1 VTSLL
6 VVDAPHDRVE
16 AWRVALEAAGYRV
29 VQSAIDD
36 GTELRIPAAPPDV
49 IVLGAPSPDCRAWD
63 FLELLRT
70 TESALAAVPVV
81 VIVGVG
87 AWEDGLRGGIEG
99 AVRCLAEPVEAE
111 RIVATLDAVL
121 ACDAPPVAEQRRRTR
136 QRALE
141 MLAAFESR
149 GAASDADVHPRFV
162 HLTRLEHGPV
172 RSVEP
177 DPLADVRRRVSM
189 LTTKQRGLLHLI
201 EAEGGVTA
209 AAARLGTS
217 RGNVYAGLRRVVHR
231 LGVRDT
237 AELLRLI
244 DSGELLQTVPS

>member
-1 VTSLL
+1 MTSLL
-6 VVDAPHDRVE
+6 VVDEPQERVE
-16 AWRVALEAAGYRV
+16 AWRAELEAAGYRI

-36 GTELRIPAAPPDV
+36 GADVRMPAARPDV
-49 IVLGAPSPDCRAWD
+49 IALGAPSPDCRAWG
-63 FLELLRT
+63 FLESLRT
-70 TESALAAVPVV
+70 TESALADVPAI

-87 AWEDGLRGGIEG
+87 ALEDGLRGGIEG

-111 RIVATLDAVL
+111 RLVAALDAAL
-121 ACDAPPVAEQRRRTR
+121 APDAPPVAEQRRRTR

-141 MLAAFESR
+141 MLAGIESR
-149 GAASDADVHPRFV
+149 GAASDSDVHPRLV
-162 HLTRLEHGPV
+162 HLTRLEHQPV
-172 RSVEP
+172 RSAEP
-177 DPLADVRRRVSM
+177 EPLAEARRRVSM

-217 RGNVYAGLRRVVHR
+217 RGNVYAGLRRIVHR

-244 DSGELLQTVPS
+244 GTGELLQPVRS

>member
-1 VTSLL
+1 M
-6 VVDAPHDRVE
+6 VDGPRDRVDE
-16 AWRVALEAAGYRV
+16 WRPALEAAGYRI

-36 GTELRIPAAPPDV
+36 GAAVRMPASSPDA
-49 IVLGAPSPDCRAWD
+49 IVLSAPSPDCRAWD
-63 FLELLRT
+63 FLEALRT
-70 TESALAAVPVV
+70 TESELADVPVI

-87 AWEDGLRGGIEG
+87 ALEDGLRGGIEG

-111 RIVATLDAVL
+111 RLVGALDAAL
-121 ACDAPPVAEQRRRTR
+121 APDAPPVPEQRRRTR

-141 MLAAFESR
+141 MLAGIESR
-149 GAASDADVHPRFV
+149 GAASDDDVHPRLV
-162 HLTRLEHGPV
+162 HLTRLEHVPV
-172 RSVEP
+172 RSAEP
-177 DPLADVRRRVSM
+177 EPLADARRRLPM

-217 RGNVYAGLRRVVHR
+217 RGNVYAGLRRIVHR

-237 AELLRLI
+237 GELLRMVG
-244 DSGELLQTVPS
+244 SGELLQPVRS